1 MNSYIQQIYKTY
13 SQYGLGVLLLRSWN
27 FALFKFKRVT
37 TPRDKENIAK
47 FNQLKGKYEGK
58 RIFIVG
64 NGPSLNMMPLYLL
77 KNEYT
82 MCFNRFPLMNE
93 RNNWLPRFYTV
104 VDDLVIKDMC
114 QEINDHIVPT
124 VDYAFFPDLHPSNI
138 TVKDKYIKNRD
149 NVLWFHADKSE
160 FSDQMPECGINKTV
174 VNAGI
179 QIAAWM
185 GFKEIFLIG
194 VDMTFGD
201 QKVKKSNSRNWEAVE
216 KDPNHFDPRYFGKGR
231 KYHNPGVAEMLEK
244 FETCKDFF
252 DKRGV
257 KICNAGYGGKLEA
270 FPRVNFEQTLSIPEK
285 EQKIMFL
292 NAIHQKNPNIALSD
306 FKPYNEKDDG
316 SDFVVPVE
324 EGVKLIKDK
333 IFTHIPFGPYL
344 GNYYF
349 MKRHEDK

>member
-13 SQYGLGVLLLRSWN
+13 SQYGLGVLLLRCWN
-27 FALFKFKRVT
+27 FSLFKVKRIVT
-37 TPRDKENIAK
+37 PKDEENIEK
-47 FNQLKGKYEGK
+47 FNSLKGKYDGK

-104 VDDLVIKDMC
+104 VDDLVIKDMYN
-114 QEINDHIVPT
+114 EINDRIVPT
-124 VDYAFFPDLHPSNI
+124 VDYAFFPDIHPSNV

-149 NVLWFHADKSE
+149 NVLWFHADRSE
-160 FSDQMPECGINKTV
+160 FSDKMPQCGINKTV

-185 GFKEIFLIG
+185 GFKEIYLIG

-201 QKVKKSNSRNWEAVE
+201 QKIKKSNSRNWEAAE

-244 FETCKDFF
+244 FEVCKSFF
-252 DKRGV
+252 DQRDV
-257 KICNAGYGGKLEA
+257 RIYNAGHGGKLEA
-270 FPRVNFEQTLSIPEK
+270 FPRVDFEKVLSITEK
-285 EQKIMFL
+285 EQERLFL
-292 NAIHQKNPNIALSD
+292 SAIHQHNPDKSLSD
-306 FKPYNEKDDG
+306 FKPYNEKSEE
-316 SDFVVPVE
+316 SDFAVPVE

-333 IFTHIPFGPYL
+333 IFTHIPFGPYK

-349 MKRHEDK
+349 MKRHEEQ

>member
-1 MNSYIQQIYKTY
+1 MNSYIQQICKTY
-13 SQYGLGVLLLRSWN
+13 SQYGLGVLLLRCWN
-27 FALFKFKRVT
+27 FTLFKFKRIT
-37 TPRDKENIAK
+37 TPKDEENFTK
-47 FNQLKGKYEGK
+47 FNELKGKYDGK

-104 VDDLVIKDMC
+104 VDDLVIKDMYK
-114 QEINDHIVPT
+114 EINDQIIPT
-124 VDYAFFPDLHPSNI
+124 VDYAFFPDIHPSNVS
-138 TVKDKYIKNRD
+138 VKDKYIKNRE

-160 FSDQMPECGINKTV
+160 FSDKMPQCGINKTV

-185 GFKEIFLIG
+185 GFKEIYLIG

-201 QKVKKSNSRNWEAVE
+201 QKIKKSNSRNWEADE

-244 FETCKDFF
+244 FETCKMFF
-252 DKRGV
+252 DQRGV
-257 KICNAGYGGKLEA
+257 KIYNAGHGGKLET

-285 EQKIMFL
+285 EQEKIFL
-292 NAIHQKNPNIALSD
+292 NAIHQQNPNIILSD
-306 FKPYNEKDDG
+306 FKPYNENDG
-316 SDFVVPVE
+316 DLDFVVPVE

-333 IFTHIPFGPYL
+333 VFTHIPFGPYQ
-344 GNYYF
+344 GYYYF
-349 MKRHEDK
+349 MKRHENK